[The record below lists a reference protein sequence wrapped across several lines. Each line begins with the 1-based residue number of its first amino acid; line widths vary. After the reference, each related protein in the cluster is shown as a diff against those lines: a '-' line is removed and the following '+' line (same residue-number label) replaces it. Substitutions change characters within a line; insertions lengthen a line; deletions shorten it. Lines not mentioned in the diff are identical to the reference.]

1 MTNRTSND
9 VPGSTK
15 PGYTYPVYK
24 QWRSEWM
31 GGGGDVGGGGI
42 GANGAVAPG
51 GIFWRGFQ
59 IPREVRIA
67 IWSFQILI
75 FRY

>member
-15 PGYTYPVYK
+15 PGYTYPVDK
-24 QWRSEWM
+24 QWQRE
-31 GGGGDVGGGGI
+31 GRGRGGDVRGEV
-42 GANGAVAPG
+42 GANGVVAP

-59 IPREVRIA
+59 IPHEVRIA

>member
-1 MTNRTSND
+1 MD
-9 VPGSTK
+9 
-15 PGYTYPVYK
+15 
-24 QWRSEWM
+24 
-31 GGGGDVGGGGI
+31 GGGVDVGRGGEI